1 MTDQEK
7 SSDVRLIQDGL
18 KNVQKQKTGLKQIN
32 LDNLVYNKRER
43 KQTGGPTIQPIP
55 QIQQKKVIQN
65 KQSYKKK
72 NVELQTPPREEV
84 QQVQEPTLIKQQTI
98 SCQQLVFESDNSS
111 DFDPKIKAKKSK
123 KFKRTHKR
131 LDIEDSSDEEQYKR
145 RLILK
150 RVNKIFKKSYEQ
162 KQILA
167 QGSEQENLVKEL
179 FKNVYV
185 KIFQDI
191 PISAAE
197 LKQLSNPNPE
207 YSTGQIS
214 EGKQQDDEMK
224 PEEEQIRILTEDGT
238 DFETKRNLKLLGIE
252 NQEILSKLG
261 EVKSYINCDI
271 RYFNLDF
278 LVEKVGGFDVVLMDP
293 PWRIKGGQQ
302 NDSSFMFTNSKFS
315 LDYNTMSNQEI
326 MDIKI
331 EKLSKKGFL
340 FLWILNTQLNIA
352 YEMASKWGYEIV
364 DQIIWVKLNP
374 QGNNVYLS
382 TGYYF
387 MHSFEICLVGYK
399 CPPGE
404 HVEYHSKISNNIIFS
419 PVRNKSQKPIEM
431 YEIIE
436 LMMPGAKK
444 VEIFARNNNLRHGW
458 FSIGNQLGET
468 YQKWLVQ
475 ISCNIC
481 SIALQPGIC
490 RYKSKKIANFDICQE
505 CYNKKISE
513 GELNEN
519 EMFFLAN
526 KAEEEV
532 LHQYHQCNRCDQNP
546 IWGPRFE
553 CITCDNYDCCE
564 ACFDILLQ
572 SGDSTHKDHDFKVIE
587 LPTFAEGIPC
597 HDAKCN
603 GCFQKPILGVQFI
616 CKQCT
621 NFSLCQNCFFS
632 RSQSEL
638 NGPRH
643 KADHRFEP
651 IYEVQNFSKKTY
663 KCQGCELE
671 KGGCVYKC
679 ENCFGFYFCEEC
691 YAFKKDDWKCYVAT
705 SHKNYHTFIKI

>member
-7 SSDVRLIQDGL
+7 SCDAKLTSDTQ

-43 KQTGGPTIQPIP
+43 KQTGTQALQPMPVIQHT
-55 QIQQKKVIQN
+55 KVVTQN
-65 KQSYKKK
+65 KQPRKKK
-72 NVELQTPPREEV
+72 NTELQTPPREEV
-84 QQVQEPTLIKQQTI
+84 YQTQEPTQIKQLPI
-98 SCQQLVFESDNSS
+98 SCEQLVLESDNSS
-111 DFDPKIKAKKSK
+111 EFDPKIKHKKSK
-123 KFKRTHKR
+123 KFRRTHKHID
-131 LDIEDSSDEEQYKR
+131 LEDSSDEAQYKS

-162 KQILA
+162 KQILSA
-167 QGSEQENLVKEL
+167 GSEQENLVKEL
-179 FKNVYV
+179 FKNIYV

-191 PISAAE
+191 PVTAAE
-197 LKQLSNPNPE
+197 LKQLTQPE
-207 YSTGQIS
+207 CSTGQ
-214 EGKQQDDEMK
+214 EGDGKQLEEEPKQDDE
-224 PEEEQIRILTEDGT
+224 PLRVLTEDAT

-261 EVKSYINCDI
+261 EIKSYINCDI
-271 RYFNLDF
+271 RYFNIDF

-419 PVRNKSQKPIEM
+419 PVRNKSQKPIEL

-436 LMMPGAKK
+436 LMMPGSKK
-444 VEIFARNNNLRHGW
+444 VEIFARNHNLRHGW

-468 YQKWLVQ
+468 FQKWLVQ

-481 SIALQPGIC
+481 GISLQPGIC
-490 RYKSKKIANFDICQE
+490 RYKSKKIANFDICQN
-505 CYNKKISE
+505 CYNKNLHN
-513 GELNEN
+513 GDFTEN

-526 KAEEEV
+526 KADEEV
-532 LHQYHQCNRCDQNP
+532 LHQYHQCNGCDQNP
-546 IWGPRFE
+546 IWGARFE
-553 CITCDNYDCCE
+553 CVTCDNHDFCE
-564 ACFDILLQ
+564 ACFDNLLIT
-572 SGDSTHKDHDFKVIE
+572 GDPAHKDHDFKVIE

-603 GCFQKPILGVQFI
+603 GCFQKPILGVQFV

-621 NFSLCQNCFFS
+621 NFSLCQNCFFT
-632 RSQSEL
+632 RTQSEL
-638 NGPRH
+638 NGQRH

-651 IYEVQNFSKKTY
+651 IYEVQNYQKKTY

-671 KGGCVYKC
+671 KSGSVYKC

-691 YAFKKDDWKCYVAT
+691 YVLKKDDWKCYVAT

>member
-7 SSDVRLIQDGL
+7 IYDAKLTSDFK

-43 KQTGGPTIQPIP
+43 KQTGTQPTQPIP
-55 QIQQKKVIQN
+55 VVQQHKITHL
-65 KQSYKKK
+65 KQDRKKK
-72 NVELQTPPREEV
+72 NAELQTPPREE
-84 QQVQEPTLIKQQTI
+84 QQQNQEPTLLKQLPI
-98 SCQQLVFESDNSS
+98 SCEQLVLPSDHSS
-111 DFDPKIKAKKSK
+111 EFNPKIKPKKSK
-123 KFKRTHKR
+123 KFRRPHKHID
-131 LDIEDSSDEEQYKR
+131 LEDSSDEAQYKSK
-145 RLILK
+145 LILK

-162 KQILA
+162 KQILSS
-167 QGSEQENLVKEL
+167 GSEQENLVKEL
-179 FKNVYV
+179 FRNIYV
-185 KIFQDI
+185 KIFEDI
-191 PISAAE
+191 PVTAAE
-197 LKQLSNPNPE
+197 LKQFAQPE
-207 YSTGQIS
+207 NSTGQEG
-214 EGKQQDDEMK
+214 EGKLLEDEQK
-224 PEEEQIRILTEDGT
+224 LEEEPLRILTEDGT

-252 NQEILSKLG
+252 NQKILSKLG
-261 EVKSYINCDI
+261 EIKSYINCDI
-271 RYFNLDF
+271 RYFNIDF

-352 YEMASKWGYEIV
+352 FEMASKWGYEIV
-364 DQIIWVKLNP
+364 DQIMWVKLNP

-404 HVEYHSKISNNIIFS
+404 HVEYHSKISNNVIFS
-419 PVRNKSQKPIEM
+419 SIRNKSQKPIEL

-436 LMMPGAKK
+436 MMMPGSKK
-444 VEIFARNNNLRHGW
+444 VEIFARNHNLRPGW

-468 YQKWLVQ
+468 FQKWLVQ

-481 SIALQPGIC
+481 GISLQPGIC
-490 RYKSKKIANFDICQE
+490 RYKSKKIANFDICQN

-513 GELNEN
+513 GELTQTD
-519 EMFFLAN
+519 MFFLAN
-526 KAEEEV
+526 KADEEV
-532 LHQYHQCNRCDQNP
+532 LHQYHQCNGCDQNP
-546 IWGPRFE
+546 IWGARFE
-553 CITCDNYDCCE
+553 CITCDNYDFCE
-564 ACFDILLQ
+564 ACFDNLLIT
-572 SGDSTHKDHDFKVIE
+572 GDPNHKDHEFKVIE

-597 HDAKCN
+597 HDSKCN

-621 NFSLCQNCFFS
+621 NFSLCQNCFFT
-632 RSQSEL
+632 RSQTEL

-651 IYEVQNFSKKTY
+651 IYEVQQFQKKTY
-663 KCQGCELE
+663 KCQGCEIE
-671 KGGCVYKC
+671 KSGSVYKC

-691 YAFKKDDWKCYVAT
+691 YTLKKDDWKCYVAT
-705 SHKNYHTFIKI
+705 SHKNYHTFIQI